1 MMVHIGRTLLGGA
14 LVASLV
20 FASGAASGA
29 ASASGQCEVIKF
41 VAGQAQAGGEASG
54 YGRRLAAVFPSTAQT
69 TATVLG
75 APAVEYQAAGMA
87 ATIAEASGRAR
98 ADFCGY
104 GQAQAAGGMWGAPVR
119 TVRLRPPAARATA
132 TGIAE
137 GYIYELAYGRPALA
151 RATAYGTTYVL
162 GYGLGD
168 AIATGEATP
177 LFEAGGAGHAQAGA
191 LASGGLHYEARGLGQ
206 GNATA
211 AGWADAAVIRNGV
224 REFECAGRADAA
236 ASGRLTHLQIYQ
248 SQTGRAGATAVAVA
262 VHTVGAAGQ
271 ASAGALADGQGL
283 VIATGVTGQPANVVA
298 HASARAQYLA
308 GAAAHGAATAL
319 GKGDGVAIQTRAL
332 GAPAMARAEGAGAG
346 VRVVGAGEHNAG
358 ARADGVEYGNR
369 VTHVAGRAKATAAAQ
384 SGATHLL
391 LGPQAATA
399 QAWASAAGRRA
410 QLAGGEAMARAEGVG
425 FNQVNDLSP
434 APDCRTL
441 SVGASP
447 RLLAIAQQPR
457 LITVLCEGV
466 A

>member
-41 VAGQAQAGGEASG
+41 VAGQAQAGGEARG

-224 REFECAGRADAA
+224 REFECFGMADAT

-248 SQTGRAGATAVAVA
+248 SQTGRAGSSAMATA

-271 ASAGALADGQGL
+271 ANARAQASGQGL
-283 VIATGVTGQPANVVA
+283 VIATGVTGEPANVHATAQGRA
-298 HASARAQYLA
+298 HYLA
-308 GAAAHGAATAL
+308 GAVGYGMATAQ
-319 GKGDGVAIQTRAL
+319 GEGQGVVIQTRAF
-332 GAPAMARAEGAGAG
+332 GTPAQASAAGRGTCLRLAG
-346 VRVVGAGEHNAG
+346 GGEHHATGQAAG
-358 ARADGVEYGNR
+358 NEYGNR
-369 VTHVAGRAKATAAAQ
+369 VTHAAGQAKATAAAQ

-391 LGPQAATA
+391 LGPQTATA

-425 FNQVNDLSP
+425 SNQVNDLSP

-441 SVGASP
+441 TVGTSP
-447 RLLAIAQQPR
+447 RFLAIAQQPR